1 MTSQQPERAILK
13 RIHLALGSRHDCRL
27 WRVSVG
33 QGMTDRGQ
41 WISFGLPGMADL
53 AGILRCGEIGV
64 ALFIEVKSE
73 KGRLSPQQKRFRDM
87 AVAFGACY
95 VEARSV
101 EDAVNGIEQFQALKA
116 STEAAWRTE
125 RARRGSQAAGT

>member
-1 MTSQQPERAILK
+1 MK
-13 RIHLALGSRHDCRL
+13 RIHLAIGSRSDCRL
-27 WRVSVG
+27 WRVNVG
-33 QGMTDRGQ
+33 TAITDRGQ
-41 WISFGLPGMADL
+41 WMSFGLPGMADL

-64 ALFIEVKSE
+64 ALFIEVKSG

-101 EDAVNGIEQFQALKA
+101 EDAITGIERYKQ
-116 STEAAWRTE
+116 STEAAACRKSKLRSHE
-125 RARRGSQAAGT
+125 GGPSPL